1 MEKLMATAIVVDGA
15 FFLRRF
21 KHSFPDH
28 DRNDPQSV
36 AHGLG
41 LLAYWHL
48 TQRIGPS
55 QVTELISR
63 NELLAESRQFYR
75 MFFYD
80 CPPLKKRMHSPLQKK
95 SIDFSKTPDAQFRL
109 ALHHEIGK
117 LRKIAIRLGRLNDTS
132 RWRLTE
138 SATAQLIADPA
149 TFKPTDADFEID
161 TKQKGVDMRLGL
173 DVASLAF
180 KGQVDQIVIV
190 AADADFV
197 PAAKLA
203 RREGI
208 DVILERMGDHRAARD
223 LIDHVDGVRDCFLPK
238 PNPMAGE

>member
-1 MEKLMATAIVVDGA
+1 MATAILVDGA

-21 KHSFPDH
+21 KYCFPDH
-28 DRNDPQSV
+28 DRDDPKSV

-41 LLAYWHL
+41 MLAYWHL

-55 QVTELISR
+55 QVMELLSR

-80 CPPLKKRMHSPLQKK
+80 CPPLIKRMHTPLQKK
-95 SIDFSKTPDAQFRL
+95 SIDFKKSPDAQFRL
-109 ALHHEIGK
+109 NLHSEIGK
-117 LRKIAIRLGRLNDTS
+117 LRKIALRLGRLNDTS

-138 SATAQLIADPA
+138 AATIRLIKDPND
-149 TFKPTDADFEID
+149 FRPTDSDFEID

-208 DVILERMGDHRAARD
+208 DVILERMGDHRAAQD
-223 LIDHVDGVRDCFLPK
+223 LLDHVDGVRDCYLPK
-238 PNPMAGE
+238 PNPMAGG

>member
-1 MEKLMATAIVVDGA
+1 MSTAILVDGA

-21 KHSFPDH
+21 KHCFPDH
-28 DRNDPQSV
+28 DRDDPASV

-41 LLAYWHL
+41 ILAYWHI
-48 TQRIGPS
+48 TQRLGPT
-55 QVTELISR
+55 VVMDKVAKNTP
-63 NELLAESRQFYR
+63 LAESREFYR
-75 MFFYD
+75 IFFYD
-80 CPPLKKRMHSPLQKK
+80 CAPLEKRMHTPLGQR
-95 SIDFSKTPDAQFRL
+95 SIDFSKSPEARFRRQ
-109 ALHHEIGK
+109 LHREIMK
-117 LRKIAIRLGRLNDTS
+117 LRKVALRLGRLNETS

-138 SATAQLIADPA
+138 AATQRLVENSS
-149 TFKPTDADFEID
+149 TFIPTDSDFEID

-180 KGQVDQIVIV
+180 KKQVDQIVIV

-208 DVILERMGDHRAARD
+208 DVVLDRMGEHRTAKD
-223 LIDHVDGVRDCFLPK
+223 LLDHVDGIRDCFMPRPPLDI
-238 PNPMAGE
+238 E